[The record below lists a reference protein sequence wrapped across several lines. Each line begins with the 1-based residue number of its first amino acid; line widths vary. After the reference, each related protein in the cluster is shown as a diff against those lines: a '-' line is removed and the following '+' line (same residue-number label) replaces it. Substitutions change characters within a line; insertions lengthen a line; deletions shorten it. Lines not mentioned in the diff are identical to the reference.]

1 MNMHLLV
8 EKPIATSMS
17 EVEKLYQTSERQEL
31 VLMTDYTFLYN
42 SVIQK
47 IFKTIENNELGNLQY
62 QFERSN
68 LGPIRT
74 DVSVIWD
81 LLTHD
86 ISILSS
92 IIKDLPTKINSS
104 GLLRKD
110 KKIS

>member
-1 MNMHLLV
+1 
-8 EKPIATSMS
+8 
-17 EVEKLYQTSERQEL
+17 
-31 VLMTDYTFLYN
+31 MTDYTFLYN

-62 QFERSN
+62 LQFERSN

-86 ISILSS
+86 ISIFVEH
-92 IIKDLPTKINSS
+92 N
-104 GLLRKD
+104 
-110 KKIS
+110 